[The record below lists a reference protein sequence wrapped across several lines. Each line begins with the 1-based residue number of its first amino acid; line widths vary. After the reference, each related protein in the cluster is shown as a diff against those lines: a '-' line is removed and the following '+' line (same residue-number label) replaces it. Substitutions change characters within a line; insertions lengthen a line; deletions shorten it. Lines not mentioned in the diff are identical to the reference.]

1 MQKSGKQTRKGKR
14 KSTPRNKSTAVL
26 KYCEIVPPLLR
37 FSSKAQRLC
46 SITMAKLNPTADPN
60 SVLASVAAD
69 EEDGLAERLRE
80 GASEGDAAG
89 LLTGNLCGDEED
101 SVGADTGGVVVA
113 SVSISTFIP
122 WLQCPNVPHMKY
134 LLPGEERGMMV
145 LPPL

>member
-1 MQKSGKQTRKGKR
+1 
-14 KSTPRNKSTAVL
+14 
-26 KYCEIVPPLLR
+26 
-37 FSSKAQRLC
+37 
-46 SITMAKLNPTADPN
+46 MAKPNPTADPN

-101 SVGADTGGVVVA
+101 SVGADTGGEGASAVAGGVVAA

-134 LLPGEERGMMV
+134 LLPGEERGVMV

>member
-1 MQKSGKQTRKGKR
+1 
-14 KSTPRNKSTAVL
+14 
-26 KYCEIVPPLLR
+26 
-37 FSSKAQRLC
+37 
-46 SITMAKLNPTADPN
+46 MAKQNPTADPN

-69 EEDGLAERLRE
+69 EEDGLAEWLRE

-101 SVGADTGGVVVA
+101 SVGADTGERSPVTGGEGASAVAGGVVAA